1 MNIERENRG
10 IAEWVKNPRTAG
22 LSPLSPSLSHPFV
35 ISINIS
41 PGGIPKRPVFEAPVT
56 VDGLVGDG
64 RAHAKHIKP
73 ARAVSLLEDT
83 VIEAIR
89 REGYD
94 VAPGVMG
101 ENLTVAGLDLQAL
114 TPGTRLTF
122 AGGVEIE
129 LTEPRAPC
137 FVLDA
142 IHPDLKDA
150 VRGRFGYMAR
160 VIHDGILRVGES
172 VTVVGAGRCL
182 APVGLENLGDP
193 PGRPYK
199 GTHVGS

>member
-1 MNIERENRG
+1 MG
-10 IAEWVKNPRTAG
+10 IPEIV
-22 LSPLSPSLSHPFV
+22 
-35 ISINIS
+35 SINTS
-41 PGGIPKRPVFEAPVT
+41 PGGIPKRPVAEVLVIF
-56 VDGLVGDG
+56 DGLAGDG
-64 RAHAKHIKP
+64 RAHAKHLKSS
-73 ARAVSLLEDT
+73 RAVSLLEAELIAT
-83 VIEAIR
+83 IR
-89 REGYD
+89 GEGYA
-94 VAPGVMG
+94 VGPGVMG
-101 ENLTVAGLDLQAL
+101 ENLTTSGVDLLSLA
-114 TPGTRLTF
+114 PGTRLRF

-142 IHPDLKDA
+142 IHPDLQHA
-150 VRGRFGYMAR
+150 VRGRFGWMAR
-160 VIHDGILRVGES
+160 VVHDGILRVGES